1 MKWGLMSPFYFW
13 GKTRNF
19 MLKKGGVFIA
29 QGFKRNVIKV

>member
-1 MKWGLMSPFYFW
+1 MKGGLMSPFYFW

-19 MLKKGGVFIA
+19 MLKISGVFIA